1 MRWFYA
7 AEQNAESLR
16 PHRTSLVLSFFG
28 LTLLLDCLSRAI
40 APGYLNLQ
48 MAPILLFSIFLITSP
63 EMHRLRN
70 FGSLFMTLGL
80 CILLTVALEAQLR
93 LTEAAFQLYR

>member
-1 MRWFYA
+1 MRWFHA

-48 MAPILLFSIFLITSP
+48 MAPILLFVAFYVRSP
-63 EMHRLRN
+63 ELHRLRN
-70 FGSLFMTLGL
+70 FGSLFMTMV
-80 CILLTVALEAQLR
+80 TSDYAK
-93 LTEAAFQLYR
+93 